1 MTYLGQL
8 LWPNPCHW
16 SVRRPGKSCLGLPR
30 ALCMKDLI
38 SLLNRRGSVDLNSKT
53 SQEDTSCECA
63 KGATVRPPS
72 SLFCFAGAES

>member
-63 KGATVRPPS
+63 KGSHCETSQLPF
-72 SLFCFAGAES
+72 LFCRC